1 MDPASNRAPPVIAL
15 VLAAAVAAPWDLA
28 LAPDGEP
35 GRKFVISGVVRKEA
49 GSPPLAGVSVY
60 AYHADGNGLYS
71 LKGQENKGPRLAGTL
86 VTGRNGAYRIRT
98 IFPGT
103 YGGPA
108 HVHFEVWGKGIPR
121 RAFTLNLASPQL
133 AVPATSDSSWVER
146 AIAGRHPA
154 VEGLKV
160 ATRNAR
166 DEFLMTYDLVLK
178 DGFLMP
184 K

>member
-1 MDPASNRAPPVIAL
+1 VIAL
-15 VLAAAVAAPWDLA
+15 LLAAAVAAPWDLA
-28 LAPDGEP
+28 LAPDSEP
-35 GRKFVISGVVRKEA
+35 GRKLVISGVVRKA
-49 GSPPLAGVSVY
+49 PASPPLAGVSVY

-98 IFPGT
+98 VFPGT
-103 YGGPA
+103 YGGPP

-121 RAFTLNLASPQL
+121 RAFTVNLASPQL
-133 AVPATSDSSWVER
+133 AVPVTSTTDSSWVQR
-146 AIAGRHPA
+146 AIEGRHPA

-160 ATRNAR
+160 VTRNAR
-166 DEFLMTYDLVLK
+166 GELFLTYDLVLK
-178 DGFLMP
+178 NGFLMP

>member
-1 MDPASNRAPPVIAL
+1 MIAL
-15 VLAAAVAAPWDLA
+15 LLAAAIAAPAWDLA
-28 LAPDGEP
+28 LAPDTEH

-71 LKGQENKGPRLAGTL
+71 RKGEENKGPRLAGTL
-86 VTGRNGAYRIRT
+86 VTGRNGVYRIRT
-98 IFPGT
+98 IFPGS

-133 AVPATSDSSWVER
+133 AVPMTTSDSSWVEKV
-146 AIAGRHPA
+146 IEGRHPA

-160 ATRNAR
+160 AARNAKG
-166 DEFLMTYDLVLK
+166 EFLMTYDLVLK